1 MVVKRID
8 LENVSITLDELLS
21 ELDADTK
28 IILTRGN
35 KTLAQVS
42 MPVRKSKSKRD
53 LQPRILGLH
62 EGQGWISDDFT
73 AELPDSFWLG
83 EDE

>member
-1 MVVKRID
+1 MVIKRID

-35 KTLAQVS
+35 TPLAQVS
-42 MPVRKSKSKRD
+42 MPTRKSKSKQR
-53 LQPRILGLH
+53 
-62 EGQGWISDDFT
+62 
-73 AELPDSFWLG
+73 PD
-83 EDE
+83 

>member
-28 IILTRGN
+28 IILTRGD
-35 KTLAQVS
+35 TPLAYVS
-42 MPVRKSKSKRD
+42 MPAQKQERD
-53 LQPRILGLH
+53 LKPRILGLH

-73 AELPDSFWLG
+73 AELPDSFWHG
-83 EDE
+83 EETQ